1 MTEAE
6 IRKMKRELDTLKRE
20 TGADIEL
27 YLPEDEGAECCRHK
41 HREAPEYEALL
52 KRLKRIEGQ
61 VRGVQGMVEKDAYCT
76 DILIQVSAVSAAL
89 NAFNKEL
96 LSSHIHTCVAENIRQ
111 GDDSVIDELVATL
124 QKLMK

>member
-1 MTEAE
+1 MSECNCQ
-6 IRKMKRELDTLKRE
+6 IKR
-20 TGADIEL
+20 
-27 YLPEDEGAECCRHK
+27 K
-41 HREAPEYEALL
+41 HREEKEYRSLVN
-52 KRLKRIEGQ
+52 RLNRIEGQ
-61 VRGVQGMVEKDAYCT
+61 IRGIKGMLENDAYCT

-111 GDDSVIDELVATL
+111 GNDSVIDELVATL